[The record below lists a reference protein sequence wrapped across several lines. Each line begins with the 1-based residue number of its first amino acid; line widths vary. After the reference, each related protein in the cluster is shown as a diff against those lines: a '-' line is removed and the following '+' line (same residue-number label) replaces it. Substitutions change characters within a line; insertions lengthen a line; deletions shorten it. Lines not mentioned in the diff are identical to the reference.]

1 MFFLLIKQA
10 HVDEIYGYFNDIQA
24 LLPEISGSDN
34 GEGSNSRLVSSKCV
48 PLCFSIPYTFVLPFI

>member
-1 MFFLLIKQA
+1 M
-10 HVDEIYGYFNDIQA
+10 HVDEIYGYFNDTQA

-34 GEGSNSRLVSSKCV
+34 GEGNDSRLVNNKCV